1 MDPQK
6 ATDAAC
12 RFLKKLYGIYG
23 DWNLALAAYN
33 AGPGT
38 INRAIERSGNQRS
51 YWAIRSSLPS
61 ETQGYV
67 PTFIAAAY
75 LMTFHAEHN
84 LMPAPAKIHNAQL
97 DTMCL
102 KRGLH
107 MSTIAKALDWE
118 LQQIKDLNPI
128 YKTEFIPA
136 SIKKRCVTG
145 PLDKITL
152 LVGAEDSLYLLENPS
167 QAVNPFTQDTTMQL
181 DSAGTGSDSLSA
193 NYAFH
198 KVKTGETLKS
208 IALKYSVS
216 ADELMEWN
224 ALQTTNIYVGQRLTL
239 KKINTVKQT
248 PITPVQ
254 IPKPKKYYTV
264 KSGDTLS
271 RIATKN
277 NLTLA
282 QLKKL
287 NPGVGNMIRVGD
299 RIRVK

>member
-1 MDPQK
+1 
-6 ATDAAC
+6 
-12 RFLKKLYGIYG
+12 
-23 DWNLALAAYN
+23 
-33 AGPGT
+33 
-38 INRAIERSGNQRS
+38 
-51 YWAIRSSLPS
+51 
-61 ETQGYV
+61 
-67 PTFIAAAY
+67 
-75 LMTFHAEHN
+75 
-84 LMPAPAKIHNAQL
+84 
-97 DTMCL
+97 
-102 KRGLH
+102 
-107 MSTIAKALDWE
+107 
-118 LQQIKDLNPI
+118 
-128 YKTEFIPA
+128 
-136 SIKKRCVTG
+136 
-145 PLDKITL
+145 
-152 LVGAEDSLYLLENPS
+152 LVGVEDSLYLLENPS

-208 IALKYSVS
+208 ISLKYSVS
-216 ADELMEWN
+216 TDELMEWN
-224 ALQTTNIYVGQRLTL
+224 ALQTTNVYVGQRLTL

-254 IPKPKKYYTV
+254 VPKPKKYYTV
-264 KSGDTLS
+264 KAGDTLS